1 MFTTRRQALAYGGL
15 GLAGVGAATL
25 PSSAERLDVRD
36 YGAKGDWNPYTL
48 TGTDD
53 TSAIRAAIAA
63 CPMGGTVFFPGT
75 GPNRKYLISG
85 QIDITTPNIRIFGA
99 PRDTY
104 ATSIRCNTVDTV
116 MFMVKTTG
124 VVFQDVGIEG
134 GGGAITGVE
143 VWGDADGNCDSRFD
157 GVTFMRLLVGARTR
171 GRNNT
176 FLGDCIFS
184 ISTEGVVIDGPIPGY
199 HTGVQAYT
207 AMRGNKVTGCSFHGN
222 GSSALH
228 GCVHIMPS
236 ARVLYAV
243 ISNNSFDGSGKGT
256 HILAEGTTSNPV
268 QHLHM
273 SDNTHMVMGRK
284 AYDLSY
290 VHNSSV
296 NGASIEGMTGST
308 YFSDHGIRLAN
319 CSVVTIS
326 DVFGHNIGRTGLVAT
341 GCSTIHIRDVTLN
354 SVGLDIGA
362 KYHGFDVNST
372 NTGFRMDN
380 VTVISAPG
388 FGITGDP
395 ADSSLTE
402 SEFRSCTSGSINS
415 STLQNRGMRGRNAYI
430 EGPGGR
436 TKDYASKAFDLLAA
450 SGATR
455 VATVTAAHPYTSFEV
470 EVKIVG
476 RNAVGNCYVKA
487 VRYVRPEN
495 GKPVYTTV
503 GADTVAGSIAVGF
516 TTSGVSGINVTAT
529 AMGWDAATTVHVTAL
544 AGGGT
549 GANAR
554 GVTVTM
560 L

>member
-1 MFTTRRQALAYGGL
+1 MFTTRRQALAFGGL
-15 GLAGVGAATL
+15 GLAGVGAPTL

-85 QIDITTPNIRIFGA
+85 QIDITTPNIRVLGA

-104 ATSIRCNTVDTV
+104 ATSIRCNTVNTV

-176 FLGDCIFS
+176 FLGACIFS
-184 ISTEGVVIDGPIPGY
+184 ISTEGVVIDGPVPGY
-199 HTGVQAYT
+199 HTGVHAY
-207 AMRGNKVTGCSFHGN
+207 ASMRGNKVTDCSFHGN
-222 GSSALH
+222 GSSAVH
-228 GCVHIMPS
+228 GCVHIMPA

-256 HILAEGTTSNPV
+256 HILAEGTTNNPV

-290 VHNSSV
+290 VHNSSI

-341 GCSTIHIRDVTLN
+341 GCSTVQVRDVTLN
-354 SVGLDIGA
+354 RVGLDTGA
-362 KYHGFDVNST
+362 NYHGFDVNST
-372 NTGFRMDN
+372 NTGFRLDN
-380 VTVISAPG
+380 VTVISSPG

-395 ADSSLTE
+395 IDSSMTGA
-402 SEFRSCTSGSINS
+402 EFRSCMLGTINS
-415 STLQNRGMRGRNAYI
+415 ATLLNRGMRGRNAFI
-430 EGPGGR
+430 EGSGGR
-436 TKDYASKAFDLLAA
+436 KQDYASKSFDILVA
-450 SGATR
+450 SGATN
-455 VATVTAAHPYTSFEV
+455 VATVTAAHPLTSFMVEV
-470 EVKIVG
+470 EIIG
-476 RNAVGNCYVKA
+476 RNAGGNCFIKA

-495 GKPVYTTV
+495 GKPAFTTV
-503 GADTVAGSIAVGF
+503 GSDTATGTIAVGF
-516 TTSGVSGINVTAT
+516 ITSGVNGINVTAT
-529 AMGWDAATTVHVTAL
+529 AIAQDDSVTVHVTAS
-544 AGGGT
+544 AGGGVA
-549 GANAR
+549 ANAR